1 MRYTCRTRNI
11 DLHADTYTIY
21 EDQMDAI
28 KTDVLGVASGS
39 PPPRGGGSLKFFG
52 RREAGVPMA
61 CPICRRDAR
70 RNAVQSASR

>member
-39 PPPRGGGSLKFFG
+39 PPGGEPKVFWAERGRGARSD
-52 RREAGVPMA
+52 GVHVG
-61 CPICRRDAR
+61 
-70 RNAVQSASR
+70 NFS